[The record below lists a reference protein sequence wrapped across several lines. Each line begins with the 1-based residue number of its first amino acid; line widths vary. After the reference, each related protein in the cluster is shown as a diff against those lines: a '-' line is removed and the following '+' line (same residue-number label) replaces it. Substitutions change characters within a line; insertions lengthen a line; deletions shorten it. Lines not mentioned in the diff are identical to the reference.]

1 MDGDGDLGV
10 CRRAVEHDVELFLL
24 HLSFGKVLHLAR
36 LAVFAVVQGIGV
48 LPGNG
53 IDDEVAVLAF
63 RGYETVGGAA
73 LDLLS
78 GSEPKL
84 ILFFDAEDAVG
95 RRSGVAFAVPLGM
108 ELAFEDQAFRD
119 IRRLRQIP
127 AVLDHRAVEL
137 TLVGVDDEARSAVP
151 STLAAVG
158 LMDVDGELL
167 LLLGNLAVG
176 VDHHDLRAV
185 GQRLAVLELIEG
197 FVELRALV
205 VQRILVMRDDRTVRR
220 GLVGE
225 DDGAVFG
232 LEFRDGLPILADQ
245 HETELAV
252 RIVHV
257 GRAGEGP
264 REDHAGDA
272 AVASIGIDEG
282 VLLHVALKAGNRIRK
297 GRGVVGALDGDG
309 DVLLDD
315 LAAFD
320 LHLHLEGFGLDV
332 AIVHGLDDLRAVFG
346 QRIAVG
352 TIGID
357 LEFSERMVKKISLF
371 VRGETGLAFIGP
383 RLCALVLGIDDVIEL
398 QRSGDGR
405 IRAVWQCDGAVFE
418 DLPVA
423 GTDGRY
429 VIRSGDVDDQL
440 AGAVGTERVGDT
452 DVEGFLSNI
461 AFGQRLEQA
470 RLGDL
475 VGVAAILIE
484 LEDAVLAFDDLHQL
498 AAALDAVA
506 EVARR
511 VAVALV
517 GVVGAQ
523 VSRKGVA
530 AVFLQHAF
538 TGLVGSDL
546 REGLPVRVGDDFG
559 DDVPVF
565 VGEDGPVIGALHVD
579 IHVLRGDEVR
589 VAGIDVERA
598 VRVGAAV
605 HEGFVGGIVDADL
618 EVVEQLFTLSRVE
631 GVEVRGFLRARF
643 RQDEGVDDLGHA
655 VLGDDFGV
663 QGPVVGVQVARVE
676 LAAHDEPGDQMPRAL
691 SCVDLLDLERAELVS
706 AAVEEAVHELTVDVD
721 GAVHIRIGVGHDAR
735 LGDFGHDR
743 VGQLAHEDRGVSAAR
758 HVDGDVLLR
767 PRALFVAH
775 EDGEFIR
782 VLFAVD
788 QVFVRRVGIL
798 AGGRVDGEHAVLGF
812 DPGMSVAHAL
822 VAVKGRL
829 QVIDVGTVRVADMAS
844 GDAVGQPGTE
854 VHVRSLGIGREG
866 LVIFGHGDCGV
877 GRRVSVGRRT
887 RGNNEAVIIA
897 AEQFQFGPIVG
908 ALDGDAE

>member
-1 MDGDGDLGV
+1 MLIDGQ
-10 CRRAVEHDVELFLL
+10 RAE
-24 HLSFGKVLHLAR
+24 R
-36 LAVFAVVQGIGV
+36 LAVRTCEDGLRIRPRQVAADI
-48 LPGNG
+48 LG
-53 IDDEVAVLAF
+53 IDPAAQRQLSGDGGIMAVIAF
-63 RGYETVGGAA
+63 RRRYDRAV
-73 LDLLS
+73 
-78 GSEPKL
+78 
-84 ILFFDAEDAVG
+84 ILKYHRVIEADG
-95 RRSGVAFAVPLGM
+95 RHIRRSGN
-108 ELAFEDQAFRD
+108 
-119 IRRLRQIP
+119 I
-127 AVLDHRAVEL
+127 
-137 TLVGVDDEARSAVP
+137 
-151 STLAAVG
+151 
-158 LMDVDGELL
+158 
-167 LLLGNLAVG
+167 
-176 VDHHDLRAV
+176 
-185 GQRLAVLELIEG
+185 
-197 FVELRALV
+197 
-205 VQRILVMRDDRTVRR
+205 
-220 GLVGE
+220 
-225 DDGAVFG
+225 
-232 LEFRDGLPILADQ
+232 
-245 HETELAV
+245 
-252 RIVHV
+252 
-257 GRAGEGP
+257 
-264 REDHAGDA
+264 
-272 AVASIGIDEG
+272 
-282 VLLHVALKAGNRIRK
+282 
-297 GRGVVGALDGDG
+297 
-309 DVLLDD
+309 
-315 LAAFD
+315 
-320 LHLHLEGFGLDV
+320 
-332 AIVHGLDDLRAVFG
+332 
-346 QRIAVG
+346 
-352 TIGID
+352 
-357 LEFSERMVKKISLF
+357 
-371 VRGETGLAFIGP
+371 
-383 RLCALVLGIDDVIEL
+383 
-398 QRSGDGR
+398 
-405 IRAVWQCDGAVFE
+405 
-418 DLPVA
+418 
-423 GTDGRY
+423 
-429 VIRSGDVDDQL
+429 DDQL
-440 AGAVGTERVGDT
+440 AGAVGPERVGDA
-452 DVEGFLSNI
+452 DVEHFLWELGI
-461 AFGQRLEQA
+461 GEALACIQLLQQLG
-470 RLGDL
+470 LGDL

-618 EVVEQLFTLSRVE
+618 EVVEQLFTLARVE

-691 SCVDLLDLERAELVS
+691 SCVDLLDLEGAERVP
-706 AAVEEAVHELTVDVD
+706 AAVEVAVHELAVDVD

-743 VGQLAHEDRGVSAAR
+743 VGELAHEDRGVSAAR

-812 DPGMSVAHAL
+812 DPGMRVAHAL

>member
-1 MDGDGDLGV
+1 MDGDGDLGT
-10 CRRAVEHDVELFLL
+10 RLLAVEHDVEVFL
-24 HLSFGKVLHLAR
+24 HRLSFGEVLHLAR

-78 GSEPKL
+78 GSVPKL

-119 IRRLRQIP
+119 VRRLRQIP
-127 AVLDHRAVEL
+127 AVLDHRAVEIA
-137 TLVGVDDEARSAVP
+137 LVGVDDEARSPVP
-151 STLAAVG
+151 STLVVG
-158 LMDVDGELL
+158 LMDVDGEIL

-185 GQRLAVLELIEG
+185 GQRVAVLELIEG

-205 VQRILVMRDDRTVRR
+205 VQRVLVMRDDRTVRR
-220 GLVGE
+220 RLVGE

-232 LEFRDGLPILADQ
+232 LEFRDGLPVLADQ

-272 AVASIGIDEG
+272 AVASVGIDEG

-297 GRGVVGALDGDG
+297 GRGVVGAPDGDS

-320 LHLHLEGFGLDV
+320 LHLYLEGFGLDV
-332 AIVHGLDDLRAVFG
+332 AIVHGLDELRAVFG
-346 QRIAVG
+346 QRIGILARFRIDVQRAERLAVRA
-352 TIGID
+352 ICEAD
-357 LEFSERMVKKISLF
+357 LPL
-371 VRGETGLAFIGP
+371 VRP
-383 RLCALVLGIDDVIEL
+383 RQAAADILGIDPAA
-398 QRSGDGR
+398 QRQLSGDGG
-405 IRAVWQCDGAVFE
+405 IMAVIAFRRRYDRSVILRYHRVVEA
-418 DLPVA
+418 
-423 GTDGRY
+423 DGRH
-429 VIRSGDVDDQL
+429 VRRSGNVDDQL
-440 AGAVGTERVGDT
+440 AGAVGPERVGDA
-452 DVEGFLSNI
+452 DDEFFLRKSGFAELL
-461 AFGQRLEQA
+461 AFIQGLQQLG
-470 RLGDL
+470 LGDL
-475 VGVAAILIE
+475 IGVAAILIE

-523 VSRKGVA
+523 VARKGVV

-579 IHVLRGDEVR
+579 VHVLRGDEVR

-598 VRVGAAV
+598 VRVGTAV

-618 EVVEQLFTLSRVE
+618 EVVEQLFTLARVE
-631 GVEVRGFLRARF
+631 GIEVRGFLRARF
-643 RQDEGVDDLGHA
+643 RQDEGIDDLGHA

-676 LAAHDEPGDQMPRAL
+676 LAAHDEPGDQMPRTL
-691 SCVDLLDLERAELVS
+691 SCVDLLDLEGAKRVP
-706 AAVEEAVHELTVDVD
+706 AAVEVAVHELAVDVD

-735 LGDFGHDR
+735 LCDFGHDR
-743 VGQLAHEDRGVSAAR
+743 VGELAHEDRGVSAAR
-758 HVDGDVLLR
+758 HVDGDVLL
-767 PRALFVAH
+767 
-775 EDGEFIR
+775 
-782 VLFAVD
+782 
-788 QVFVRRVGIL
+788 
-798 AGGRVDGEHAVLGF
+798 
-812 DPGMSVAHAL
+812 
-822 VAVKGRL
+822 
-829 QVIDVGTVRVADMAS
+829 
-844 GDAVGQPGTE
+844 
-854 VHVRSLGIGREG
+854 
-866 LVIFGHGDCGV
+866 
-877 GRRVSVGRRT
+877 
-887 RGNNEAVIIA
+887 
-897 AEQFQFGPIVG
+897 
-908 ALDGDAE
+908 

>member
-1 MDGDGDLGV
+1 M
-10 CRRAVEHDVELFLL
+10 
-24 HLSFGKVLHLAR
+24 
-36 LAVFAVVQGIGV
+36 
-48 LPGNG
+48 
-53 IDDEVAVLAF
+53 
-63 RGYETVGGAA
+63 
-73 LDLLS
+73 
-78 GSEPKL
+78 
-84 ILFFDAEDAVG
+84 
-95 RRSGVAFAVPLGM
+95 
-108 ELAFEDQAFRD
+108 
-119 IRRLRQIP
+119 
-127 AVLDHRAVEL
+127 
-137 TLVGVDDEARSAVP
+137 
-151 STLAAVG
+151 
-158 LMDVDGELL
+158 
-167 LLLGNLAVG
+167 G

-185 GQRLAVLELIEG
+185 GQRVAGLELIEG

-220 GLVGE
+220 RLVGE

-232 LEFRDGLPILADQ
+232 LEFRDGLPVLADQ

-252 RIVHV
+252 RVVHV

-282 VLLHVALKAGNRIRK
+282 ILLHVALKAGNRIRK

-346 QRIAVG
+346 QRIGILARFRIDDAQRAERLAV
-352 TIGID
+352 
-357 LEFSERMVKKISLF
+357 RA
-371 VRGETGLAFIGP
+371 RGEAGLSLVRP
-383 RLCALVLGIDDVIEL
+383 RQVAADILGVDPAA
-398 QRSGDGR
+398 QRQLSGDGGIMAVIAFR
-405 IRAVWQCDGAVFE
+405 RRYDRAVILRYHRVIEA
-418 DLPVA
+418 
-423 GTDGRY
+423 DGRH
-429 VIRSGDVDDQL
+429 IRRSGNIDDQL
-440 AGAVGTERVGDT
+440 AGAVGPERVGDA
-452 DVEGFLSNI
+452 DVEHFLWELGI
-461 AFGQRLEQA
+461 GEALACIQLLQQLG
-470 RLGDL
+470 LGDL

-565 VGEDGPVIGALHVD
+565 VGEDGPVIGALHIDV
-579 IHVLRGDEVR
+579 HVLRGDEVR

-691 SCVDLLDLERAELVS
+691 SCVDLLDLEGAERVP
-706 AAVEEAVHELTVDVD
+706 AAVEVAVHELAVDVD

-767 PRALFVAH
+767 PRTLFVAH

-798 AGGRVDGEHAVLGF
+798 AGGRVDGEHAVPGF
-812 DPGMSVAHAL
+812 DPGMRVAHAL

>member
-1 MDGDGDLGV
+1 M
-10 CRRAVEHDVELFLL
+10 
-24 HLSFGKVLHLAR
+24 
-36 LAVFAVVQGIGV
+36 
-48 LPGNG
+48 
-53 IDDEVAVLAF
+53 
-63 RGYETVGGAA
+63 
-73 LDLLS
+73 
-78 GSEPKL
+78 
-84 ILFFDAEDAVG
+84 
-95 RRSGVAFAVPLGM
+95 
-108 ELAFEDQAFRD
+108 
-119 IRRLRQIP
+119 
-127 AVLDHRAVEL
+127 
-137 TLVGVDDEARSAVP
+137 
-151 STLAAVG
+151 
-158 LMDVDGELL
+158 
-167 LLLGNLAVG
+167 
-176 VDHHDLRAV
+176 
-185 GQRLAVLELIEG
+185 
-197 FVELRALV
+197 
-205 VQRILVMRDDRTVRR
+205 
-220 GLVGE
+220 
-225 DDGAVFG
+225 
-232 LEFRDGLPILADQ
+232 
-245 HETELAV
+245 
-252 RIVHV
+252 
-257 GRAGEGP
+257 
-264 REDHAGDA
+264 
-272 AVASIGIDEG
+272 
-282 VLLHVALKAGNRIRK
+282 
-297 GRGVVGALDGDG
+297 
-309 DVLLDD
+309 
-315 LAAFD
+315 
-320 LHLHLEGFGLDV
+320 
-332 AIVHGLDDLRAVFG
+332 
-346 QRIAVG
+346 
-352 TIGID
+352 
-357 LEFSERMVKKISLF
+357 
-371 VRGETGLAFIGP
+371 
-383 RLCALVLGIDDVIEL
+383 
-398 QRSGDGR
+398 
-405 IRAVWQCDGAVFE
+405 
-418 DLPVA
+418 
-423 GTDGRY
+423 
-429 VIRSGDVDDQL
+429 
-440 AGAVGTERVGDT
+440 
-452 DVEGFLSNI
+452 
-461 AFGQRLEQA
+461 
-470 RLGDL
+470 
-475 VGVAAILIE
+475 
-484 LEDAVLAFDDLHQL
+484 
-498 AAALDAVA
+498 
-506 EVARR
+506 
-511 VAVALV
+511 ALV

-618 EVVEQLFTLSRVE
+618 EVVEQLFTLARVE

-655 VLGDDFGV
+655 VFGDDFGV

-691 SCVDLLDLERAELVS
+691 SCVDLLDLERAERVP
-706 AAVEEAVHELTVDVD
+706 AAVEVAVHELAVDVD
-721 GAVHIRIGVGHDAR
+721 GAVHVRISVGHDAR

-743 VGQLAHEDRGVSAAR
+743 VGELAHEDRGVCAAR

-767 PRALFVAH
+767 PRTLFVAH

>member
-1 MDGDGDLGV
+1 MDGDGDLGT
-10 CRRAVEHDVELFLL
+10 RLLAVEHDVEVFLL
-24 HLSFGKVLHLAR
+24 RLSFGEVLHLAR

-78 GSEPKL
+78 GSVPKL

-119 IRRLRQIP
+119 VRRLRQIP
-127 AVLDHRAVEL
+127 AVLDHRAVEIA
-137 TLVGVDDEARSAVP
+137 LVGVDDKVHSAVP
-151 STLAAVG
+151 SALG
-158 LMDVDGELL
+158 LMDVDDEIL

-185 GQRLAVLELIEG
+185 GQRVAVLELIEG
-197 FVELRALV
+197 VVELRALV
-205 VQRILVMRDDRTVRR
+205 VQRVLVMRDDRTVRR
-220 GLVGE
+220 RLVGE

-232 LEFRDGLPILADQ
+232 LEFRDGLPVLADQ

-272 AVASIGIDEG
+272 AVASVGIDEG

-346 QRIAVG
+346 QRIGILARFRIDDAQRAERLAV
-352 TIGID
+352 
-357 LEFSERMVKKISLF
+357 RA
-371 VRGETGLAFIGP
+371 RGEAGLSLVRP
-383 RLCALVLGIDDVIEL
+383 RQVAADILGVDPAA
-398 QRSGDGR
+398 QRQLSGDGGIMAVIAFR
-405 IRAVWQCDGAVFE
+405 RRYDRAVILRYHRVIEA
-418 DLPVA
+418 
-423 GTDGRY
+423 DGRH
-429 VIRSGDVDDQL
+429 IRRSGNIDDQL
-440 AGAVGTERVGDT
+440 AGAVGPERVGDA
-452 DVEGFLSNI
+452 DVEHFLWELGI
-461 AFGQRLEQA
+461 GEALACIQLLQQLG
-470 RLGDL
+470 LGDL

-565 VGEDGPVIGALHVD
+565 VGEDGPVIGALHIDV
-579 IHVLRGDEVR
+579 HVLRGDEVR

-691 SCVDLLDLERAELVS
+691 SCVDLLDLEGAERVP
-706 AAVEEAVHELTVDVD
+706 AAVEVAVHELAVDVD

-735 LGDFGHDR
+735 LCDFGHDR
-743 VGQLAHEDRGVSAAR
+743 VGELAHEDRGVSAAR
-758 HVDGDVLLR
+758 HVDGDVLL
-767 PRALFVAH
+767 
-775 EDGEFIR
+775 
-782 VLFAVD
+782 
-788 QVFVRRVGIL
+788 
-798 AGGRVDGEHAVLGF
+798 
-812 DPGMSVAHAL
+812 
-822 VAVKGRL
+822 
-829 QVIDVGTVRVADMAS
+829 
-844 GDAVGQPGTE
+844 
-854 VHVRSLGIGREG
+854 
-866 LVIFGHGDCGV
+866 
-877 GRRVSVGRRT
+877 
-887 RGNNEAVIIA
+887 
-897 AEQFQFGPIVG
+897 
-908 ALDGDAE
+908 